1 MFISSLH
8 CTLLQELKTRLLKAE
23 NHEKIFILKAIGNFG
38 HRTLY
43 KPLLDIIQDN
53 KNTLEERVT
62 AVYALRRI
70 APKVPQKVLYFASHA
85 RFLKPTYSSHI
96 QHLSRHLLCILLWL
110 CHAIIIIKARRIAP
124 EVAQKVV
131 SLIVKQDS

>member
-1 MFISSLH
+1 MLISSLH
-8 CTLLQELKTRLLKAE
+8 CTLLQELKTRLLKAK
-23 NHEKIFILKAIGNFG
+23 NQEKIFILKAIGNFG

-70 APKVPQKVLYFASHA
+70 APKVPQRVSSLCYSRKILE
-85 RFLKPTYSSHI
+85 TY
-96 QHLSRHLLCILLWL
+96 HLLSILLWL
-110 CHAIIIIKARRIAP
+110 CHAIIISNNTVR
-124 EVAQKVV
+124 
-131 SLIVKQDS
+131 